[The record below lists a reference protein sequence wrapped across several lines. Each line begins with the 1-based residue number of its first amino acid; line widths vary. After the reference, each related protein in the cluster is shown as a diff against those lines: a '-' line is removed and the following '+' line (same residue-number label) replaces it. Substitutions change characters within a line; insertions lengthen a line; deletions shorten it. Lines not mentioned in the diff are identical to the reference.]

1 MGQSA
6 GGGIRPARKRHR
18 GIAGGVSRGRWGGD
32 RMTWIDPRIWLLV
45 VAGVIAG
52 AACGYFEGHR
62 DADQSAKV
70 VDQARQINDLTN
82 ERNEYRRRLAA
93 QQEIAT
99 DAAKERDQAAADAA
113 VAGAAADGLR
123 RQVAA
128 LVADVRRAGAAAGS
142 PATGDAL
149 DLLADVF
156 GRADERAGDLAK
168 IADERGIAGR
178 QCERSYDAL
187 IGDAQSNLPQ

>member
-1 MGQSA
+1 
-6 GGGIRPARKRHR
+6 
-18 GIAGGVSRGRWGGD
+18 
-32 RMTWIDPRIWLLV
+32 MTWIDPRIWLLV

-52 AACGYFEGHR
+52 SACGYFKGHR

-70 VDQARQINDLTN
+70 ADQARRIDELTN
-82 ERNEYRRRLAA
+82 ERNEFRRRLAA

-99 DAAKERDQAAADAA
+99 DAARKRETALADAA
-113 VAGAAADGLR
+113 AAGRAADGLR
-123 RQVAA
+123 RQVAV
-128 LVADVRRAGAAAGS
+128 LVADVRRAGAAAGG
-142 PATGDAL
+142 PAAGDAI

-156 GRADERAGDLAK
+156 GRADERAGELAK
-168 IADERGIAGR
+168 IADERGIAGQ

>member
-1 MGQSA
+1 
-6 GGGIRPARKRHR
+6 
-18 GIAGGVSRGRWGGD
+18 
-32 RMTWIDPRIWLLV
+32 MTWIDPRIWLLV

-70 VDQARQINDLTN
+70 ADQARQIDDLTN
-82 ERNEYRRRLAA
+82 ERNEFRRRLAA

-99 DAAKERDQAAADAA
+99 NAAKERDRAAADAA
-113 VAGAAADGLR
+113 NADAAADGLR
-123 RQVAA
+123 KQVSV
-128 LVADVRRAGAAAGS
+128 LVADARRAGAAAGS
-142 PATGDAL
+142 PATCGAL

-156 GRADERAGDLAK
+156 GRADERAGELAK
-168 IADERGIAGR
+168 IADERGIAGQ

-187 IGDAQSNLPQ
+187 IGDAQANLPQ